1 MRSTRT
7 ASELVGGVAQRGL
20 MAEADRCGVAAVPR
34 LGPTHRALALA
45 MDRVQ
50 PPCPQRQNRLHFTE
64 RLTVAMNK
72 LDRQLDLDTMTLAAQ
87 AGWRRDARSTSFLRS
102 ASTPLSS
109 STWLASPHAPAAAS
123 CRDIP
128 PAPSRSPSLG
138 GAAAASESRRTGAR
152 DCADR
157 KTSTRPGPPCHH
169 LSGTLGKTES
179 AQWRSGMNNSREQ
192 GGCVSRS
199 GSVP

>member
-7 ASELVGGVAQRGL
+7 ASELVGGVAQRRL

-50 PPCPQRQNRLHFTE
+50 TPCPQRQNQ
-64 RLTVAMNK
+64 RLTVAMSK

-87 AGWRRDARSTSFLRS
+87 AGLRCDARSTSFLRS
-102 ASTPLSS
+102 ASTPFSS
-109 STWLASPHAPAAAS
+109 STWLASPRAPAAAS

-157 KTSTRPGPPCHH
+157 KTSTRPEPQCHH

-179 AQWRSGMNNSREQ
+179 AQWRSGMNDSREQ